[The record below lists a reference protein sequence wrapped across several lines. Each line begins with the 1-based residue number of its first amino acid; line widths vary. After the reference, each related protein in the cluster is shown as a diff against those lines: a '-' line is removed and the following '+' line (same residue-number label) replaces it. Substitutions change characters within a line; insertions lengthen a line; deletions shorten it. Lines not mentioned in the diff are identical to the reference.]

1 MLCYDGR
8 GLTAAKGGMRMHAIT
23 TLALALAG
31 LAIAPLAQGQGGTDE
46 LWDMTTRMEMA
57 GMPGGGQSFTNQVC
71 MKKGQTQPD
80 RMSQDRNCKV
90 ADMRT
95 VGNKTTWRIECAGR
109 DPVTG
114 EGEVT
119 RTRDSMNGRMRM
131 QGKRGNE
138 SFDMTTVMSGRLV
151 GTCDAEA
158 QNRQMQAMAAA
169 GSAQVA
175 QMCKESME
183 KYTTVMFDGQSAPCR
198 AQKAEYCGRVT
209 KTAQSM
215 RKHAGYRSAMKND
228 GLRRGGFEQAGQAC
242 GVDAAAVTADAC
254 RSASGGRDWEFVAE
268 YCPEQ
273 AQTLAAE
280 HCAGR
285 KYTEVMSSEYKAV
298 CQQYASAGR
307 GASRASSGSQP
318 ATQPQQQQQQDAG
331 SAPAAPSP
339 ADLVK
344 DGANKLRSL
353 FGR

>member
-1 MLCYDGR
+1 L
-8 GLTAAKGGMRMHAIT
+8 LTHGYNRRAFHDKGDFMHVARRLLIA
-23 TLALALAG
+23 TLALLA
-31 LAIAPLAQGQGGTDE
+31 APAFAQGGSDE

-57 GMPGGGQSFTNQVC
+57 GMPGGGQSFSSQVC

-169 GSAQVA
+169 GGAQVA
-175 QMCKESME
+175 QMCKESMD
-183 KYTTVMFDGQSAPCR
+183 KYTTVMFEGQSAPCR
-198 AQKAEYCGRVT
+198 ERKAEYCARVG

-215 RKHAGYRSAMKND
+215 RRHAGYRSAMKND
-228 GLRRGGFEQAGQAC
+228 GLKRGGFDQAGQAC
-242 GVDAAAVTADAC
+242 NVDTASVLADAC
-254 RSASGGRDWEFVAE
+254 NSAGSGRDWDFVAE
-268 YCPEQ
+268 YCPAQ
-273 AQTLAAE
+273 AQAIAAE
-280 HCAGR
+280 QCAGR
-285 KYTEVMSSEYKAV
+285 KYTAAMSSEYKAV
-298 CQQYASAGR
+298 CLKYASAG
-307 GASRASSGSQP
+307 GSGSSRAAAQSQP
-318 ATQPQQQQQQDAG
+318 AAQQQQQQQDAG
-331 SAPAAPSP
+331 STPAAPSA
-339 ADLVK
+339 ADMVK

>member
-1 MLCYDGR
+1 
-8 GLTAAKGGMRMHAIT
+8 MHKA
-23 TLALALAG
+23 AG
-31 LAIAPLAQGQGGTDE
+31 LAWLVLGLGAAAGAGAQGGSDE

-71 MKKGQTQPD
+71 MRKGQTQPD
-80 RMSQDRNCKV
+80 RMSQDKNCKV

-158 QNRQMQAMAAA
+158 QNRQMQAAAA
-169 GSAQVA
+169 QGSAILA
-175 QMCKESME
+175 QQCRESMD
-183 KYTTVMFDGQSAPCR
+183 KYLTVMFDGQSAPCT
-198 AQKAEYCGRVT
+198 AQKTEYCSRVT

-268 YCPEQ
+268 YCPAQ
-273 AQTLAAE
+273 AQTIAAE

-285 KYTEVMSSEYKAV
+285 KYTEVMNSEYKAV

-307 GASRASSGSQP
+307 GTSRASSGSQP
-318 ATQPQQQQQQDAG
+318 AAQSQQQQQQDAG
-331 SAPAAPSP
+331 AAPAAPSA
-339 ADLVK
+339 ADMVK
-344 DGANKLRSL
+344 EGANKLRSL

>member
-1 MLCYDGR
+1 
-8 GLTAAKGGMRMHAIT
+8 MHAARRLLIA
-23 TLALALAG
+23 TLACAA
-31 LAIAPLAQGQGGTDE
+31 APAFAQGGTDE

-57 GMPGGGQSFTNQVC
+57 GMPGGGQSFSNQVC

-109 DPVTG
+109 DPMTG

-158 QNRQMQAMAAA
+158 QNRQMQAAAA
-169 GSAQVA
+169 QGSAMLA
-175 QMCKESME
+175 QQCRESMD
-183 KYTTVMFDGQSAPCR
+183 KYLTMMFDGQSAPCR
-198 AQKAEYCGRVT
+198 AQKAEYCARVS

-215 RKHAGYRSAMKND
+215 RKPAGYRAAMKNQ
-228 GLRRGGFEQAGQAC
+228 GLQREGFEQAGQAC
-242 GVDAAAVTADAC
+242 NVDTAAVVADAC
-254 RSASGGRDWEFVAE
+254 KSAASGRDWEFVAG

-273 AQTLAAE
+273 AQAIAAE

-318 ATQPQQQQQQDAG
+318 AAQSQQQQQQQDAG
-331 SAPAAPSP
+331 SAPAAPSA
-339 ADLVK
+339 ADMVK

>member
-1 MLCYDGR
+1 
-8 GLTAAKGGMRMHAIT
+8 MRWAS
-23 TLALALAG
+23 ALAG
-31 LAIAPLAQGQGGTDE
+31 LAMAAFAHAQGGTDE

-57 GMPGGGQSFTNQVC
+57 GMPGGGQSFSNQVC

-175 QMCKESME
+175 QMCKESMD
-183 KYTTVMFDGQSAPCR
+183 KYTTVMFEGQSAPCKE
-198 AQKAEYCGRVT
+198 QKAEYCARVG

-215 RKHAGYRSAMKND
+215 RKPAGYRAAMKNQ
-228 GLRRGGFEQAGQAC
+228 GLQREGFEQAGRAC
-242 GVDAAAVTADAC
+242 NVDTAAVVADAC
-254 RSASGGRDWEFVAE
+254 KSAASGRDWEFVAG

-273 AQTLAAE
+273 AQAIAAE

-285 KYTEVMSSEYKAV
+285 RYTEVMNSEYKAV

-307 GASRASSGSQP
+307 GTSRASSGSQP
-318 ATQPQQQQQQDAG
+318 AAQSQQPQQQEAG
-331 SAPAAPSP
+331 SAPAAPSA
-339 ADLVK
+339 ADMVK